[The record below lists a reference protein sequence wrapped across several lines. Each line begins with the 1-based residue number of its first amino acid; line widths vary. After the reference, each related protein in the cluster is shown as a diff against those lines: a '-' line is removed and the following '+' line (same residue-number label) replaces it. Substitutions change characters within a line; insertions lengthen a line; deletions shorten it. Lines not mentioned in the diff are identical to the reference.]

1 MVAYSEE
8 KSMRGN
14 TAVPQEKNLVR
25 GELLTATQVGERLKL
40 SEKTL
45 YNWKRTGELPI
56 DYFYIHGNLRFDSAD
71 VDDYIALSKNKSPKA
86 QLVQAILQC
95 GDVDPRLLLEEWLE
109 PIVKKIIKTGGVG
122 MKK

>member
-1 MVAYSEE
+1 MMKMKE
-8 KSMRGN
+8 K
-14 TAVPQEKNLVR
+14 PQLNKPLR
-25 GELLTATQVGERLKL
+25 GELLTAVEVGERLKL

-45 YNWKRTGELPI
+45 YNWKKTGELPI

-71 VDDYIALSKNKSPKA
+71 VEEYIALSKIKSSKA
-86 QLVQAILQC
+86 QLIQAILQC
-95 GDVDPRLLLEEWLE
+95 GDVDPKILLEEWLE